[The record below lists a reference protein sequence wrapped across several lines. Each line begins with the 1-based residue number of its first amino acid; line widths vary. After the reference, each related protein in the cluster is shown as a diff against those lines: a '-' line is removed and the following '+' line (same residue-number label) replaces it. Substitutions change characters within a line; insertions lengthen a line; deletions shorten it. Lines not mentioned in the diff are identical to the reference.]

1 MIKNNAPQAVTS
13 FVAWLSG
20 DLVLRRL
27 RWLISAVSV
36 VVMALA
42 LSRVPWLF
50 LATEPTMP
58 APTFATEPLQQTT
71 RQPVDL
77 ASLQSWHLF
86 GVGTDLEESSLSQ
99 AIPAQGIEDNAQET
113 RLELVLVGVL
123 AARED
128 GLGQAIIEYRRSQ
141 AIYRVGDSLPV
152 QGRVSLAK
160 VLPDRVVLDNNS
172 TYELLMLYDRSD
184 IGARLVSTEQASN
197 RRSVADPVEVR
208 SSAAAREQSATLT
221 ATDRSRYYENPEA
234 LAEIVAV
241 AAHRDAS
248 GQLIGYRVTPGARPD
263 QFNALGFKA
272 GDLVTSVNGLMLA
285 EPSNALMLYQLLREA
300 SEAEFVIQRGDTELT
315 LTVEVAESSP

>member
-123 AARED
+123 AARDD
-128 GLGQAIIEYRRSQ
+128 GLGQ

>member
-1 MIKNNAPQAVTS
+1 M
-13 FVAWLSG
+13 
-20 DLVLRRL
+20 
-27 RWLISAVSV
+27 
-36 VVMALA
+36 
-42 LSRVPWLF
+42 
-50 LATEPTMP
+50 
-58 APTFATEPLQQTT
+58 
-71 RQPVDL
+71 
-77 ASLQSWHLF
+77 
-86 GVGTDLEESSLSQ
+86 
-99 AIPAQGIEDNAQET
+99 
-113 RLELVLVGVL
+113 
-123 AARED
+123 
-128 GLGQAIIEYRRSQ
+128 
-141 AIYRVGDSLPV
+141 

>member
-58 APTFATEPLQQTT
+58 APTFAAEPLQQAA

-77 ASLQSWHLF
+77 ASLQSWYLF
-86 GVGTDLEESSLSQ
+86 GVGTDAEESTLSQ
-99 AIPAQGIEDNAQET
+99 AIPAKGIEDNAQET

-123 AARED
+123 AARDD

-152 QGRVSLAK
+152 PGRVSLAK

-184 IGARLVSTEQASN
+184 IGARLVSTGQASN
-197 RRSVADPVEVR
+197 RRSVADPMEVR
-208 SSAAAREQSATLT
+208 SNAAAREQSTTLNATE
-221 ATDRSRYYENPEA
+221 RSRYYENPEA

-241 AAHRDAS
+241 GAHRDAS

-272 GDLVTSVNGLMLA
+272 GDLVTSVNGLMLS

-300 SEAEFVIQRGDTELT
+300 SVAEFVIQRGDTELT
-315 LTVEVAESSP
+315 LTVEVAESGP